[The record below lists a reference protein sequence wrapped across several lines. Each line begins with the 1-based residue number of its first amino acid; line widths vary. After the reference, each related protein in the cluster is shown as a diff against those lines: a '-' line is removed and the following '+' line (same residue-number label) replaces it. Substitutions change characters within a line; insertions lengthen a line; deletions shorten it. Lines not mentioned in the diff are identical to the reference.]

1 MMAGRGLTR
10 REYIV
15 HRRVDP
21 WLLSMTIFAGLVA
34 TEAAEARC
42 VNTTTGGQATDGI
55 DMPSSNQS
63 VVCSPSAP
71 NPSTTTVTST
81 SGSSG
86 VTITVMPGATVSTTA
101 RARRYGRLI

>member
-1 MMAGRGLTR
+1 MAGRGLTR

-21 WLLSMTIFAGLVA
+21 WLLTMTIFVGFVS

-63 VVCSPSAP
+63 VVCDPSAP

-81 SGSSG
+81 SGSTG